1 MNEGNRVLDQAR
13 SALASSK
20 QLLADTK
27 VRYTE
32 VGATSVD
39 PAVLEAA
46 LRAQKLFSWRA
57 GPGLGGIE
65 IVWIR
70 EETPEEKDYFTR
82 WPGDRGNPDF
92 DDTCIEK
99 DLDEPIIGQAGMP
112 GDDLIFIHAD
122 LDAEQVVK
130 VVAHELQHKRQ
141 SLEMP
146 LEDREAD
153 ARAVAEAFCAK
164 FFSQS
169 EAQYPRWW
177 LPGQIVRR

>member
-46 LRAQKLFSWRA
+46 LRAQKLFSWWA

-70 EETPEEKDYFTR
+70 EETAEERAYFER
-82 WPGDRGNPDF
+82 WPADRGDPDF

-130 VVAHELQHKRQ
+130 VVAHELEHKRQ
-141 SLEMP
+141 SPDLSKE
-146 LEDREAD
+146 EREKD
-153 ARAVAEAFCAK
+153 ARTVSAAFVAK
-164 FFSQS
+164 F
-169 EAQYPRWW
+169 YPRADIPVYPSW
-177 LPGQIVRR
+177 LLGQVIRR